1 MPEFHRE
8 TLDVLLCRIQEDPR
22 WLIVV
27 SGPRQSG
34 KSTLVRQA
42 LHRIL
47 LPSIYYAVDS
57 VEDPQIRHMPVY
69 PQETHL
75 STLPRDRAWLIRIWE
90 RARRVAHQSPNGLVL
105 ALDEIQWIPDW
116 STTVKG
122 LWDAD
127 RHAGCPLRVV
137 ILMSAPLR
145 MQHSLTEGLTGR
157 FETIPVR
164 HWSFSEMSKAF
175 EFSLE
180 RYIYFGGY
188 PGPARLLTDHGRWC
202 HYVETAILEPTV
214 ERDVLAMQRIHKPA
228 LLKRLLRLSAGFS
241 GQILSYNKMLGQLH
255 DAGNAT
261 TLARY
266 LQLLAGAGLVCGLE
280 RFAGNR
286 PVRKVAS
293 PKLNVL
299 NMAIMA
305 VYSGYNF
312 AEARAD
318 RSHWGQLVESAI
330 GAHLVNSAS
339 RDVSVHYWRETPY
352 EVDFVLK
359 RGTALVA
366 IEVKSGLRRDR
377 VTGLK
382 EFERRHSPQRSI
394 VVGKNGIPVSEMLSV
409 PAGHWF
415 EHP

>member
-1 MPEFHRE
+1 MAEFRRDTFD
-8 TLDVLLCRIQEDPR
+8 TLLSRIHEEPR

-34 KSTLVRQA
+34 KTTLVRQA
-42 LHRIL
+42 LHRSRMPSVYFPVDGAADPEVTH
-47 LPSIYYAVDS
+47 LPS
-57 VEDPQIRHMPVY
+57 Y
-69 PQETHL
+69 PRETYPSPL
-75 STLPRDRAWLIRIWE
+75 ARDRTWLIGTWE
-90 RARRVAHQSPNGLVL
+90 RARREAHRSPHGLILV
-105 ALDEIQWIPDW
+105 LDEIQQIPNW
-116 STTVKG
+116 SATVKA

-127 RHAGCPLRVV
+127 RSAGCSLRVV
-137 ILMSAPLR
+137 ILASAPLR
-145 MQHSLTEGLTGR
+145 MQRSLTEGLTGR
-157 FETIPVR
+157 FETIPIR
-164 HWSFSEMSKAF
+164 HWSFSEMSSAF
-175 EFSLE
+175 EFSVE
-180 RYIYFGGY
+180 SYIYFGGY
-188 PGPARLLTDHGRWC
+188 PGPAQLLPDYTRWC
-202 HYVETAILEPTV
+202 RHVETSILEPTLDL
-214 ERDVLAMQRIHKPA
+214 DVLAMQRVHKPA
-228 LLKRLLRLSAGFS
+228 LLKRLLRLSARFS
-241 GQILSYNKMLGQLH
+241 GQVLSYHKMLGQLP

-266 LQLLAGAGLVCGLE
+266 LQLLEGVGLVCGLE
-280 RFAGNR
+280 KFVGNSHR
-286 PVRKVAS
+286 RKASS

-305 VYSGYNF
+305 AYSGYNF

-318 RSHWGQLVESAI
+318 RTHWGHLVESAI

-339 RDVSVHYWRETPY
+339 RDISVYYWRDTLY

-359 RGTALVA
+359 RRTALVA

-377 VTGLK
+377 LSGLK

-394 VVGKNGIPVSEMLSV
+394 VVGKNGIPLSEMLSV